1 MFDQWSMLYMFFK
14 HIRVSRYYKGPLW
27 SGYQILTD
35 VLNDVTADN
44 IEISKV
50 VVNVNT
56 KI

>member
-1 MFDQWSMLYMFFK
+1 MFFK

-27 SGYQILTD
+27 SGYQIITD